1 MMKAITK
8 QRGFTMIEVLVSV
21 VVLSVGML
29 GVAGLQATG
38 QRDNHS
44 AYLRSQATALAYDM
58 IDRMRAN
65 KTAITSGAYN
75 AINTATNNYGNP
87 GCITSGCSA
96 VEMAAYDKFEWKALL
111 AARLPSGNGTVAG
124 GGAGSTFTVTVMWDD
139 ERNGSG
145 ATTCGTG
152 AMKCFS
158 VSSAL

>member
-38 QRDNHS
+38 QRTNHS

-65 KTAITSGAYN
+65 KTAITSRAYK
-75 AINTATNNYGNP
+75 ADNTATNNYSKP
-87 GCITSGCSA
+87 GSITAGCSA
-96 VEMAAYDKFEWKALL
+96 ANMAAYDKNEWEALL
-111 AARLPSGNGTVAG
+111 AARLPSGYGTVAG
-124 GGAGSTFTVTVMWDD
+124 GGAGSTFTVTVLWDD
-139 ERNGSG
+139 DRNGSG
-145 ATTCGTG
+145 ATTCGIG